1 MNIFEEK
8 KKMISGYKKKSDELL
23 VQFKE
28 DEKRIK
34 LLEGKSYREWLK
46 NLSLA
51 EGALKEKIY
60 ELNEKLF
67 ADLTFEDLLEEDT
80 NNPGDCIMQP
90 LDIDPLHHTRYI
102 INSNLKVLGKYDPM
116 DNTITFHPDHLL
128 DEHITH
134 EMLHVYE
141 YFYDKNPLMKDF
153 WITRLYSRLRPR
165 VKKLDGY
172 CCQLGLMSGKVL
184 DNHFGQH
191 GILFLL
197 KSLDLDI
204 RLNLPLGRVF
214 GYSEVLVFER

>member
-8 KKMISGYKKKSDELL
+8 EKMISGYRKKSDELL

-28 DEKRIK
+28 DEKRLK
-34 LLEGKSYREWLK
+34 LLEGKAYREWLK
-46 NLSLA
+46 NISPA
-51 EGALKEKIY
+51 EMALKDKIY

-67 ADLTFEDLLEEDT
+67 ADLTFEDLLEEDM

-102 INSNLKVLGKYDPM
+102 INSNLKVSGKYDPI
-116 DNTITFHPDHLL
+116 DNTITFRPDHLL
-128 DEHITH
+128 DDYITH

-153 WITRLYSRLRPR
+153 WITRLYSRLHPR
-165 VKKLDGY
+165 VKKIDGY
-172 CCQLGLMSGKVL
+172 CCQLGLMSGEVL

-214 GYSEVLVFER
+214 GYSEVLVFEQ